1 MKPDHAVFFNG
12 VAQIKLATD
21 DPDVYDTTSLTK
33 IYDGSQGEPGAAGTG
48 GLSVI
53 LGNERQNI
61 ACTSGGLVAAATDIT
76 IPFTGYVGISQ
87 VACTC
92 TVGTLPS
99 GVTVKSNTAA
109 TASRAGSVVLTFA
122 ANATLGGATVLNGT
136 IDLTFTISGAS
147 VVKKFAWTKSN
158 KGSNGA
164 SGANAIVFSV
174 YARKVLLSLTS
185 PAALRWQRLVMT
197 ALLRLRQELPISG
210 RNTQVVSGRISQE
223 KRPPPCR
230 YQGRIS

>member
-1 MKPDHAVFFNG
+1 MGQRLGRFIGQYRTRFFLPDKRNGQVVFS
-12 VAQIKLATD
+12 
-21 DPDVYDTTSLTK
+21 YDTTSLTK

-53 LGNERQNI
+53 LGNEAQNI

-136 IDLTFTISGAS
+136 IDLTFTI
-147 VVKKFAWTKSN
+147 
-158 KGSNGA
+158 
-164 SGANAIVFSV
+164 
-174 YARKVLLSLTS
+174 
-185 PAALRWQRLVMT
+185 
-197 ALLRLRQELPISG
+197 E
-210 RNTQVVSGRISQE
+210 
-223 KRPPPCR
+223 PPW
-230 YQGRIS
+230 

>member
-1 MKPDHAVFFNG
+1 MAKKLVKKRK
-12 VAQIKLATD
+12 IKLLPVSYTHLSQ
-21 DPDVYDTTSLTK
+21 PIVLGIFLFFVFLIICFFSFSLF
-33 IYDGSQGEPGAAGTG
+33 SQEKEVDYTH
-48 GLSVI
+48 
-53 LGNERQNI
+53 
-61 ACTSGGLVAAATDIT
+61 IT
-76 IPFTGYVGISQ
+76 IPFMGYLGINQ
-87 VACTC
+87 TACTC

-109 TASRAGSVVLTFA
+109 TASKAGSVVLSFA

-174 YARKVLLSLTS
+174 YAPEGTVAVSYTHLDVYKRQMWARLRRTRK
-185 PAALRWQRLVMT
+185 ALR
-197 ALLRLRQELPISG
+197 
-210 RNTQVVSGRISQE
+210 
-223 KRPPPCR
+223 
-230 YQGRIS
+230 